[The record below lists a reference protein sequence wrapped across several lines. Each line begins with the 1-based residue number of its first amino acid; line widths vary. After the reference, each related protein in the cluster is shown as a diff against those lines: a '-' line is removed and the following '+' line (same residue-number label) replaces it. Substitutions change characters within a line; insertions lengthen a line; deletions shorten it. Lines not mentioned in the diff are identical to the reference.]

1 MSHIKPRLKP
11 VYAHFRR
18 VIHTAKTSAAKA
30 CENGA
35 GNGSKTERKKGRK
48 TGVKKEW
55 RPGRETGLQDGR
67 KRGEKGNGK
76 RTGNGCEKRRGTE
89 AKRSK
94 KRARQNG
101 GAFRKMLCRETLSG
115 VFGRGKRIFP
125 TDGKRKRVRIAP
137 KPCRDVRSEYRVRR
151 NGIKSRRS
159 PFHRIKTAHKAKP
172 TARETKSNGETAKM
186 REYGGR
192 GRKTAGKPTC
202 ERLPASAEKKAR
214 ARVYIIMVINPCKAV
229 GTGADEACI
238 CEIKAMNGGSEA
250 VRRRNAEQRRAC
262 RKILP

>member
-48 TGVKKEW
+48 TGLKKEW

-67 KRGEKGNGK
+67 KRAKKGTENGARK
-76 RTGNGCEKRRGTE
+76 RTGNGSEKLRGTE

-94 KRARQNG
+94 NRARQNG
-101 GAFRKMLCRETLSG
+101 GAFRKMLRGETLSG
-115 VFGRGKRIFP
+115 VLGRGKRIFP

-137 KPCRDVRSEYRVRR
+137 KPCRNARSEYRVRR
-151 NGIKSRRS
+151 NGTKVSEIAFS
-159 PFHRIKTAHKAKP
+159 HHKNGA
-172 TARETKSNGETAKM
+172 EGETD
-186 REYGGR
+186 
-192 GRKTAGKPTC
+192 RKG
-202 ERLPASAEKKAR
+202 
-214 ARVYIIMVINPCKAV
+214 
-229 GTGADEACI
+229 D
-238 CEIKAMNGGSEA
+238 EIKRRNGKNEGIRRQRAKNGGKTDLRTHSGVCEEKGTRPRIYNYGNQS
-250 VRRRNAEQRRAC
+250 VQSGRNGC
-262 RKILP
+262 

>member
-67 KRGEKGNGK
+67 KRGKKGDGKRRRK
-76 RTGNGCEKRRGTE
+76 RTGNGSEKRRGPE

-101 GAFRKMLCRETLSG
+101 GACRKMLCGETLSD
-115 VFGRGKRIFP
+115 VLGRGKRIFP
-125 TDGKRKRVRIAP
+125 TVGKRKRVRIAP
-137 KPCRDVRSEYRVRR
+137 KPCGNARSEYRARR
-151 NGIKSRRS
+151 NGIKVSEIAFS
-159 PFHRIKTAHKAKP
+159 HHKNGA
-172 TARETKSNGETAKM
+172 EGETDREGDEIKRRNAKM
-186 REYGGR
+186 REYGGK

-202 ERLPASAEKKAR
+202 ERL
-214 ARVYIIMVINPCKAV
+214 
-229 GTGADEACI
+229 
-238 CEIKAMNGGSEA
+238 
-250 VRRRNAEQRRAC
+250 RRQRRKRHAPAY
-262 RKILP
+262 I

>member
-35 GNGSKTERKKGRK
+35 GDGSKTERKKGRK

-67 KRGEKGNGK
+67 KRAKKGTENGARK
-76 RTGNGCEKRRGTE
+76 RTGNGSEKRRGTE

-101 GAFRKMLCRETLSG
+101 GAFRKMLCGEMLSD
-115 VFGRGKRIFP
+115 VLGRGKRIFP

-137 KPCRDVRSEYRVRR
+137 KPCRNARSEYRVRR
-151 NGIKSRRS
+151 NGIKVSEIAFS
-159 PFHRIKTAHKAKP
+159 HHKNGA
-172 TARETKSNGETAKM
+172 EGETDREGDEIKRRNGKM

-238 CEIKAMNGGSEA
+238 
-250 VRRRNAEQRRAC
+250 
-262 RKILP
+262 

>member
-55 RPGRETGLQDGR
+55 RPGRETGLRDGR
-67 KRGEKGNGK
+67 KGTKKGTEDGARK
-76 RTGNGCEKRRGTE
+76 RTGNGSEKRRGTE

-101 GAFRKMLCRETLSG
+101 GKTDLRTPAGICGEKCTRPRIYNYGNQSVQSG
-115 VFGRGKRIFP
+115 
-125 TDGKRKRVRIAP
+125 
-137 KPCRDVRSEYRVRR
+137 R
-151 NGIKSRRS
+151 NG
-159 PFHRIKTAHKAKP
+159 
-172 TARETKSNGETAKM
+172 
-186 REYGGR
+186 
-192 GRKTAGKPTC
+192 C
-202 ERLPASAEKKAR
+202 
-214 ARVYIIMVINPCKAV
+214 
-229 GTGADEACI
+229 
-238 CEIKAMNGGSEA
+238 
-250 VRRRNAEQRRAC
+250 
-262 RKILP
+262 

>member
-35 GNGSKTERKKGRK
+35 GNGSKTEQKKGRK

-67 KRGEKGNGK
+67 KRGKKGTENGARK
-76 RTGNGCEKRRGTE
+76 RTGNGSEKLRGTE

-94 KRARQNG
+94 NRARQNG
-101 GAFRKMLCRETLSG
+101 GAFRKLLRGETLSD
-115 VFGRGKRIFP
+115 VLGRGKRIFP
-125 TDGKRKRVRIAP
+125 TDRKRKRVRIAP
-137 KPCRDVRSEYRVRR
+137 KPCRNARSEYRARR
-151 NGIKSRRS
+151 NGIKVSEIASS
-159 PFHRIKTAHKAKP
+159 PHKNGA
-172 TARETKSNGETAKM
+172 EGETDREGDEIKRRNAKM
-186 REYGGR
+186 REYGGK

-202 ERLPASAEKKAR
+202 ERLPASA
-214 ARVYIIMVINPCKAV
+214 
-229 GTGADEACI
+229 
-238 CEIKAMNGGSEA
+238 
-250 VRRRNAEQRRAC
+250 
-262 RKILP
+262 

>member
-67 KRGEKGNGK
+67 KRGKKGNGK
-76 RTGNGCEKRRGTE
+76 RGRKRTGNGSEKRRGTE

-101 GAFRKMLCRETLSG
+101 GAFRKMLCGETLSG

-125 TDGKRKRVRIAP
+125 TGGKRKRVRIAP
-137 KPCRDVRSEYRVRR
+137 KPCRNARSEYRARR
-151 NGIKSRRS
+151 NGIKVSEIAFS
-159 PFHRIKTAHKAKP
+159 HHKSGA
-172 TARETKSNGETAKM
+172 EGETDREGDEIKRRNAKM
-186 REYGGR
+186 REYGGK

-202 ERLPASAEKKAR
+202 ERLPASA
-214 ARVYIIMVINPCKAV
+214 
-229 GTGADEACI
+229 
-238 CEIKAMNGGSEA
+238 
-250 VRRRNAEQRRAC
+250 
-262 RKILP
+262 

>member
-48 TGVKKEW
+48 TGLKKEW

-67 KRGEKGNGK
+67 KRAKKGTENGARK
-76 RTGNGCEKRRGTE
+76 RTGNGSEKRRGTE

-101 GAFRKMLCRETLSG
+101 GAFRKMLRGEMLS
-115 VFGRGKRIFP
+115 
-125 TDGKRKRVRIAP
+125 
-137 KPCRDVRSEYRVRR
+137 
-151 NGIKSRRS
+151 
-159 PFHRIKTAHKAKP
+159 
-172 TARETKSNGETAKM
+172 
-186 REYGGR
+186 
-192 GRKTAGKPTC
+192 
-202 ERLPASAEKKAR
+202 
-214 ARVYIIMVINPCKAV
+214 
-229 GTGADEACI
+229 
-238 CEIKAMNGGSEA
+238 
-250 VRRRNAEQRRAC
+250 
-262 RKILP
+262 

>member
-55 RPGRETGLQDGR
+55 RRGA
-67 KRGEKGNGK
+67 KRGCRTDGKGAKNGTENGARK
-76 RTGNGCEKRRGTE
+76 RTGNGSEKRRGTE

-101 GAFRKMLCRETLSG
+101 EAFRKMLCGETLSD
-115 VFGRGKRIFP
+115 VLGRGKRIFP

-137 KPCRDVRSEYRVRR
+137 KPCRNARSEYQVRR
-151 NGIKSRRS
+151 NGIKVSEITSS
-159 PFHRIKTAHKAKP
+159 PHKNGAEGE
-172 TARETKSNGETAKM
+172 TAREG
-186 REYGGR
+186 
-192 GRKTAGKPTC
+192 
-202 ERLPASAEKKAR
+202 
-214 ARVYIIMVINPCKAV
+214 
-229 GTGADEACI
+229 D
-238 CEIKAMNGGSEA
+238 EIKRRNGKNEGIRRQRAKNGG
-250 VRRRNAEQRRAC
+250 
-262 RKILP
+262 KIDLRTPAGVSGEKMHAPAYI

>member
-1 MSHIKPRLKP
+1 ML
-11 VYAHFRR
+11 
-18 VIHTAKTSAAKA
+18 
-30 CENGA
+30 
-35 GNGSKTERKKGRK
+35 
-48 TGVKKEW
+48 
-55 RPGRETGLQDGR
+55 
-67 KRGEKGNGK
+67 RG
-76 RTGNGCEKRRGTE
+76 
-89 AKRSK
+89 
-94 KRARQNG
+94 
-101 GAFRKMLCRETLSG
+101 ETLSG

-151 NGIKSRRS
+151 NGIKVSEIAFS
-159 PFHRIKTAHKAKP
+159 HHKNGA
-172 TARETKSNGETAKM
+172 EGETDREGDEIKRRNGKNEGIRRQRAKN
-186 REYGGR
+186 G
-192 GRKTAGKPTC
+192 GKPTC

-250 VRRRNAEQRRAC
+250 VRRRDTKQRRAC